1 MLQLVFLLAVLG
13 FVSGQAPMIDL
24 GYAKVKGVQN
34 TTSGLNMYH
43 GIRYAQ
49 PPTGELRWRKP
60 RPIEAIMTD
69 PNTVIDGTYIGP
81 SCWNMAP
88 GWMANLNLTVPAG
101 ANGSSEDCL
110 LLDVFTPINPVSAH
124 LPVLVEIHGGGYT
137 QGSAQSLRPDSMM
150 WRANGSFI
158 WVSLQYRLGMFGF
171 MAGRDIYDN
180 GDLNAGLLDQRAALE
195 WVQRHIWA
203 FGGDPAKVTITG
215 GSAGGGLFLTPSH
228 RLTVRVRKSTDDGQ
242 RRSRLTPLPCS
253 IVGIPLVAIV
263 PECLVGRTSISQC
276 PRHGRLP
283 RYQLY
288 AYSS

>member
-1 MLQLVFLLAVLG
+1 MLQLVLLLAISALVAA
-13 FVSGQAPMIDL
+13 QAPVVDI

-43 GIRYAQ
+43 GIYYAQ
-49 PPTGELRWRKP
+49 NPTGELRWRKP

-69 PNTVIDGTYIGP
+69 PNITIDATSIGP
-81 SCWNMAP
+81 SCWNGIP
-88 GWMANLNLTVPAG
+88 DWTSHGNSSLIIPAG
-101 ANGSSEDCL
+101 ANGSSENCL

-137 QGSAQSLRPDSMM
+137 QGSAQSPRPDSMM
-150 WRANGSFI
+150 WRANGTFV

-171 MAGRDIYDN
+171 MAGRDMYDN

-215 GSAGGGLFLTPSH
+215 GSAGGGTHLT
-228 RLTVRVRKSTDDGQ
+228 REKIDFQ
-242 RRSRLTPLPCS
+242 
-253 IVGIPLVAIV
+253 V
-263 PECLVGRTSISQC
+263 P
-276 PRHGRLP
+276 
-283 RYQLY
+283 
-288 AYSS
+288 